1 MDDVAETSASDL
13 LIGWDGGSRATRK
26 STRKGGEALKKQCKQ
41 DLVAELAEQLKGTKA
56 AFLADYRG
64 LNVEKSTELRRKLRA
79 AGAEYRVVKN
89 TLLRLAAQGT
99 ATACLNPELKGP
111 TSVTLVTADPVAP
124 AKALVEFAKANQA
137 FELKAGMLDGK
148 LLSAAEVRA
157 LAELPSRE
165 VLLGRLLGTL
175 NAPTSNFVGV
185 LAAVPRSLVQVLSAV
200 KDQKAA

>member
-1 MDDVAETSASDL
+1 M
-13 LIGWDGGSRATRK
+13 
-26 STRKGGEALKKQCKQ
+26 KKQCKQ

-79 AGAEYRVVKN
+79 AGGEYRVIKN

-99 ATACLNPELKGP
+99 MAACLDPELKGP
-111 TSVTLVTADPVAP
+111 TAVTLVTSDPVAP

-137 FELKAGMLDGK
+137 FELKAAMLDGK
-148 LLSAAEVRA
+148 LLTVADVKA

-185 LAAVPRSLVQVLSAV
+185 LAAVPRSMVQVLSAI